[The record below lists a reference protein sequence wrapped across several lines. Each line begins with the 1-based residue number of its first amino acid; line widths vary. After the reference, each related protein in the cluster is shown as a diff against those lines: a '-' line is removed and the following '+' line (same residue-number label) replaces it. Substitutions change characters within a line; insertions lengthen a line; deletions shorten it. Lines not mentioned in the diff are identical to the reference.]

1 MASNTVPLHQV
12 EQGFDCASTDLPQQR
27 PQRKS
32 MLRRGANTI
41 VIGTVV
47 GILCFFIMEYRTT
60 NHAQG
65 RSIVSFDL
73 GCIKEHLS
81 VHDGGVSMITD
92 CEVKNQGGKALAKFM
107 TAPIQSPAAQ
117 KLRMQPSVM
126 VQKEQ
131 TDKFKVP
138 NPFANLPQAATAA
151 AIAAH
156 AEVAHAKS
164 VIGVNGALDFG
175 PLAGDQ
181 PGGEGT
187 GKALGINDDSLGY
200 VLIVITLVIGYL
212 WSQWQSYQQDDD
224 DFFDTYDSRRTDRE
238 FTNRNRV

>member
-12 EQGFDCASTDLPQQR
+12 EQGFDCTSTDLRVQR

-32 MLRRGANTI
+32 MLRRGVNTV

-47 GILCFFIMEYRTT
+47 GTLCFFIVEYCAT

-65 RSIVSFDL
+65 RSIISFDL

-92 CEVKNQGGKALAKFM
+92 CEVKSQGGKALAKYM
-107 TAPIQSPAAQ
+107 TAPIHSPTMQ

-126 VQKEQ
+126 VQKES
-131 TDKFKVP
+131 DKFKVP
-138 NPFANLPQAATAA
+138 NPFANLPAAATAA

-156 AEVAHAKS
+156 AEAAHAKS
-164 VIGVNGALDFG
+164 VLGVNGALDFG

-187 GKALGINDDSLGY
+187 GKALGINDDSLGA
-200 VLIVITLVIGYL
+200 VLLIVVVIIGYL
-212 WSQWQSYQQDDD
+212 FAQWQSYQDDDD
-224 DFFDTYDSRRTDRE
+224 DFFDTYDSRRDDRDL
-238 FTNRNRV
+238 TNRNRV